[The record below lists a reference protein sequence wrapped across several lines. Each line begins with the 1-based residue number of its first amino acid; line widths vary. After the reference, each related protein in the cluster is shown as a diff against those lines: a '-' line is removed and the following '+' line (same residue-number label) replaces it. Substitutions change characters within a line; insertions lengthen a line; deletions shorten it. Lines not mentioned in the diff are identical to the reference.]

1 MNKKIVTLT
10 GFMGCGKTH
19 VSKILAEEL
28 GFDVIDSDKE
38 IEKVKKKTIPQIMA
52 EVGEFGFRKIESE
65 VIKDILDG
73 FFIVLSAGGGAI
85 LKNSEILLEKSTVV
99 FLDTDFEVCYQRIKN
114 DLNRPLVQ
122 GKTKAQIAQMY
133 VNRYDVYKNNC
144 HFSVRCDDAFETV
157 KKIKDFLQ
165 NS

>member
-65 VIKDILDG
+65 AVTTPTTLVI
-73 FFIVLSAGGGAI
+73 SA
-85 LKNSEILLEKSTVV
+85 SEYSHTD
-99 FLDTDFEVCYQRIKN
+99 DTDF
-114 DLNRPLVQ
+114 L
-122 GKTKAQIAQMY
+122 
-133 VNRYDVYKNNC
+133 
-144 HFSVRCDDAFETV
+144 SVALPAVGYLLTG
-157 KKIKDFLQ
+157 
-165 NS
+165 S